1 MEKEIN
7 KQMNNKI
14 DHEKLTIYP
23 NKDARRELRAE
34 IAKIMI
40 DNDMSTRQVFISEM
54 VKLIEQRVAKAKREL
69 VEKLVEEVDDWYSL
83 APAYRNKSELV
94 GKIKSLLLAELS
106 DEEVGV

>member
-1 MEKEIN
+1 MTDK
-7 KQMNNKI
+7 
-14 DHEKLTIYP
+14 EKLEQYEFIDEQLTNLVESIREDGDFYIYNP
-23 NKDARRELRAE
+23 HTVVSEILDWHRE
-34 IAKIMI
+34 K
-40 DNDMSTRQVFISEM
+40 
-54 VKLIEQRVAKAKREL
+54 VAKAKREL